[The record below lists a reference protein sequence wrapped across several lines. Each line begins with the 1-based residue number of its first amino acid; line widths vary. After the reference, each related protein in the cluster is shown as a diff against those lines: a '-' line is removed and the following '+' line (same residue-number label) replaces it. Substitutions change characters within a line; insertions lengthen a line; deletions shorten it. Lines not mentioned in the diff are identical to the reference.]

1 LKLIE
6 AAKVY
11 SLGAI
16 TNALFEVGGQYGR
29 NMKCP
34 QN

>member
-11 SLGAI
+11 SLGEI
-16 TNALFEVGGQYGR
+16 TNTIFEVARRYGR
-29 NMKCP
+29 NM
-34 QN
+34 